1 MATLTPTLTL
11 VSTDA
16 LTDSLNIS
24 VTDSL
29 SVLGQSKR
37 FTVIIDSSEDELF
50 ADAGPVLAAADNTK
64 SYVFF
69 QNKSSTS
76 AEVITLGLAD
86 NDSSGDDALE
96 TTNIT
101 LGAGEFA
108 FYPWDSSTD
117 IIADAASGTP
127 VLEVMVFQ
135 AAA

>member
-11 VSTDA
+11 TSTDA
-16 LTDSLNIS
+16 LSDSLNLS

-29 SVLGQSKR
+29 SVLGKSKR
-37 FTVIIDSSEDELF
+37 KRVTTSTTS
-50 ADAGPVLAAADNTK
+50 ASVLAAADYTK

-76 AEVITLGLAD
+76 AEVITLGLED

>member
-11 VSTDA
+11 TSTDA
-16 LTDSLNIS
+16 LSDSLNLS

-29 SVLGQSKR
+29 SVLGKSKR
-37 FTVIIDSSEDELF
+37 KRVTTSTAS
-50 ADAGPVLAAADNTK
+50 ASVLAAADYTK

>member
-1 MATLTPTLTL
+1 M
-11 VSTDA
+11 
-16 LTDSLNIS
+16 
-24 VTDSL
+24 
-29 SVLGQSKR
+29 GQY
-37 FTVIIDSSEDELF
+37 FTKYFICKKIW
-50 ADAGPVLAAADNTK
+50 K
-64 SYVFF
+64 YVFF